1 MLRALNSRLSI
12 AARLSLI
19 VAAFALPVG
28 ALAGVFIDQSY
39 KDIAFARKE
48 IAGAQY
54 IATIWP
60 TLFDAAATGGLG
72 NDRAA
77 HPDENN
83 ALFASA
89 EPYARFQAAED
100 SASRL
105 STGRK
110 LVAAIADG
118 SNLTLDPDLDSFYLM
133 DATTVRLPALA
144 AAAAAAR
151 DALGANA
158 SARAKGMQTVAAL
171 QNLLQSADEADNSLA
186 IAMRDNPDGELFR
199 ALQNEFEPVRSAAN
213 AILQDRTQWIYGV
226 ADPLAQRQ
234 IEPLLQGV
242 NTTWLAANTELTRL
256 LQTRIE
262 SQFTRMERG
271 LALAGVCLA
280 LALGL
285 AMWISRGL
293 STRLTG
299 LTRIMD
305 RLLANDTDVV
315 VPYRDDVNET
325 GHIARTLTAFKESL
339 VRLHGLANHD
349 SLTQLSNRNSFQEAI
364 FGAVDSLGPAGRLAV
379 LYIDLDRFKI
389 VNDTMGHAAGDS
401 LLRMV
406 SEKLRALSSPR
417 DVVARLGGDEFAV
430 LRTGDDDV
438 DSAETFAQSIVD
450 AIAQPILLEGRQI
463 YIGAS
468 IGIAFAPLDGR
479 DPEMLLR
486 NADLALYSAKS
497 KGRSRWR
504 AFEPGMAMRIL
515 ERQLLEI
522 DLREAVNRKQ
532 FILYY
537 QPLLNAKTERVVG
550 FEALIRWRHPTMG
563 MVPPMEFIGLAE
575 ETGLINPIG
584 QWALEQACQDAAR
597 WPDQIRVAV
606 NLSPIQFSQPGLQD
620 QIRFAL
626 KASGLAA
633 DRLEIEITESIFLG
647 GDTETKTALNALRDI
662 GVRIALDDFGTG
674 YSSLGYLR
682 AFRFDKIKID
692 RSFVNEIG
700 DAPDSDAI
708 VRAVSA
714 LGVSL
719 GISTLAEGV
728 ETLEQFRHVRDRGCT
743 EVQGYYFGRPLP
755 LPDAMKILDRQAAA

>member
-1 MLRALNSRLSI
+1 MLGAINSRLSI

-19 VAAFALPVG
+19 LAAFALPVG
-28 ALAGVFIDQSY
+28 ALAGVFIAQSY
-39 KDIAFARKE
+39 KDIASTQKE
-48 IAGAQY
+48 IAGARY
-54 IATIWP
+54 IASIWP
-60 TLFDAAATGGLG
+60 TILHAAVTGGLG
-72 NDRAA
+72 DDKAA
-77 HPDENN
+77 DPETNN
-83 ALFASA
+83 ALFSTA
-89 EPYARFQAAED
+89 EAYSRFQAAED
-100 SASRL
+100 TPSRIAA
-105 STGRK
+105 GRA
-110 LVAAIADG
+110 LIGAVTDA

-133 DATTVRLPALA
+133 DATNIRLPALA

-151 DALGANA
+151 EALNIH
-158 SARAKGMQTVAAL
+158 STSHARGLESVAAL
-171 QNLLQSADEADNSLA
+171 QSLMQTSDETDNALA
-186 IAMRDNPDGELFR
+186 AAIRNNRSGEVLR
-199 ALQNEFEPVRSAAN
+199 AVQGDYEPVRSASK
-213 AILQDRTQWIYGV
+213 AILQDKSQWIFGV
-226 ADPLAQRQ
+226 VNPSTQNQIDALLA
-234 IEPLLQGV
+234 GV
-242 NTTWLAANTELTRL
+242 GKSWLSANAELIRL
-256 LQTRIE
+256 LQARIE
-262 SQFTRMERG
+262 GQFTRMERG
-271 LALAGVCLA
+271 LALSGACMAMALA
-280 LALGL
+280 LA
-285 AMWISRGL
+285 AWISRGL
-293 STRLTG
+293 SMRLRA
-299 LTRIMD
+299 LTQVMD
-305 RLLANDTDVV
+305 RLRANDTDVG
-315 VPYRDDVNET
+315 VPYRDDANET
-325 GHIARTLTAFKESL
+325 GQIARTLMAFKESL
-339 VRLHGLANHD
+339 VRLHALANHD
-349 SLTQLSNRNSFQEAI
+349 SLTQLGNRNSFQDAI
-364 FGAVDSLGPAGRLAV
+364 FNAVSRLEPGQRLSV

-406 SEKLRALSSPR
+406 SEKLRALSSPF
-417 DVVARLGGDEFAV
+417 DVIARLGGDEFAI
-430 LRTGDDDV
+430 LRTNADDIECTE
-438 DSAETFAQSIVD
+438 SFAQSIVE
-450 AIAQPILLEGRQI
+450 AVSRPIMLEGRQI

-479 DPEMLLR
+479 EPEVLLR
-486 NADLALYSAKS
+486 NADLALYAAKS

-504 AFEPGMAMRIL
+504 TFEPGMAMRIL

-537 QPLLNAKTERVVG
+537 QPLLNAKSERVVG

-597 WPDQIRVAV
+597 WPDGIRVAV

-620 QIRFAL
+620 QIRHAL
-626 KASGLAA
+626 QASGLAA

-647 GDTETKTALNALRDI
+647 GDSETKTALNALREI

-700 DAPDSDAI
+700 ETADSDAI

-755 LPDAMKILDRQAAA
+755 LPDAMKILERQVAA

>member
-1 MLRALNSRLSI
+1 LLGAINSRLTI

-19 VAAFALPVG
+19 LAAFALPVG
-28 ALAGVFIDQSY
+28 TLAGIFIAQSY
-39 KDIAFARKE
+39 KDIAFAQKE
-48 IAGAQY
+48 VAGAQY
-54 IATIWP
+54 IASIWP
-60 TLFDAAATGGLG
+60 AYFDAARSGSLAEDHAE
-72 NDRAA
+72 N
-77 HPDENN
+77 PDANN
-83 ALFASA
+83 SRFKSA
-89 EPYARFQAAED
+89 EPYARFQAVED
-100 SASRL
+100 SAARL
-105 STGRK
+105 SAGRT
-110 LVAAIADG
+110 LIGAIADG
-118 SNLTLDPDLDSFYLM
+118 SNLTLDPDLDSFYAM

-151 DALGANA
+151 ETLSLDPRARA
-158 SARAKGMQTVAAL
+158 SAMSVAGAL
-171 QNLLQSADEADNSLA
+171 QSLLQVADETDNSLRS
-186 IAMRDNPDGELFR
+186 AMQYNAGGAVAR
-199 ALQNEFEPVRSAAN
+199 ALQGDADRIRTAAN
-213 AILQDRTQWIYGV
+213 AILDARSRWIAGIVDPVEKGQIAELLDGV
-226 ADPLAQRQ
+226 DA
-234 IEPLLQGV
+234 
-242 NTTWLAANTELTRL
+242 TWRAANGQLIRL
-256 LQTRIE
+256 LQTRIDG
-262 SQFTRMERG
+262 QFARMESG
-271 LALAGVCLA
+271 LAFAAICLIA
-280 LALGL
+280 ALGL
-285 AMWISRGL
+285 AALISRGL
-293 STRLTG
+293 STRLKS
-299 LTRIMD
+299 LTEVMD
-305 RLLANDTDVV
+305 RLLASDTNVAI
-315 VPYRDDVNET
+315 PCLDDSNET
-325 GHIARTLTAFKESL
+325 GHIAKTLTAFKESL
-339 VRLHGLANHD
+339 VRLNALANHD
-349 SLTQLSNRNSFQEAI
+349 SLTQLKNRNSFQDAI
-364 FGAVDSLGPAGRLAV
+364 FGAIAGLAQGQRLSV

-406 SEKLRALSSPR
+406 SEKLRALSSPQ
-417 DVVARLGGDEFAV
+417 DVVARLGGDEFAI
-430 LRTGDDDV
+430 LRRTPEDV
-438 DSAETFAQSIVD
+438 ETTDSFAQSIVE
-450 AIAQPILLEGRQI
+450 AVAKPIMLEGRQI

-468 IGIAFAPLDGR
+468 IGIAHAPLDGR

-486 NADLALYSAKS
+486 NADLALYAAKS

-522 DLREAVNRKQ
+522 DLREAVSRKQ

-537 QPLLNAKTERVVG
+537 QPLLNAKSERVVG

-584 QWALEQACQDAAR
+584 QWALEQACLDAAR
-597 WPDQIRVAV
+597 WPDNIRVAV
-606 NLSPIQFSQPGLQD
+606 NLSPIQFSQPNLHD
-620 QIRFAL
+620 QIRSAL
-626 KASGLAA
+626 KTSGLAA

-647 GDTETKTALNALRDI
+647 GDTETKTALNALREI

-700 DAPDSDAI
+700 DAADSDAI